1 MDVMSIPSSVC
12 SGVRDRK
19 KETKKEKLVSLALAT
34 RERGGGGGGSVRKRG
49 ERKKFCFHFSTT
61 NSYLLKEVARRQKT
75 TSLGSCSY
83 CNSSVLGPARVR
95 RKRRRR

>member
-34 RERGGGGGGSVRKRG
+34 REREGGGQCEETRRKEEVLFSFFYDEFLPSKRGGS
-49 ERKKFCFHFSTT
+49 
-61 NSYLLKEVARRQKT
+61 
-75 TSLGSCSY
+75 
-83 CNSSVLGPARVR
+83 SSKDDVVGFMLVL
-95 RKRRRR
+95 